1 MPEFLKDVVSGVP
14 AVSPLEL
21 AIRLVAAL
29 LGGIIVSRIYRATRP
44 DLDIAPSFPGTL
56 VLLAV
61 LIALATGV
69 IGDSVA
75 RAFSLVGALS
85 IVRFRTVVRDTQDT
99 AYVIFA
105 VVVGMA
111 FGTNNFLA
119 AVIGIGIVAV
129 AAFITTQRPK
139 SSAEQAE
146 ITPEFSLKVIAGLG
160 TNLDTLSSAAGN
172 HIESRRLQSFR
183 TARQGAVFE
192 AEYILRLRPG
202 SSVAD
207 VVRTLNHL
215 EGVLSFGA
223 ERHEFFEGF
232 GGNHEVS
239 KTHGSCHCR
248 SPEFDSGEQQQRR
261 ATAGIPFSASRRS
274 GLSSIG

>member
-1 MPEFLKDVVSGVP
+1 MPEFLKDFVSGIPV
-14 AVSPLEL
+14 VSPLEL
-21 AIRLVAAL
+21 AIRLAAAL

-44 DLDIAPSFPGTL
+44 DLAIAPSFPGTL
-56 VLLAV
+56 VLLSV
-61 LIALATGV
+61 LIAMATGV

-111 FGTNNFLA
+111 AGTNNFVA
-119 AVIGIGIVAV
+119 AAIGIGIVAV

-146 ITPEFSLKVIAGLG
+146 STPEFSLKVIVGLG

-183 TARQGAVFE
+183 TARQGAAFE
-192 AEYILRLRPG
+192 AEYIFRLRPG

-215 EGVLSFGA
+215 DGVQSVGV
-223 ERHEFFEGF
+223 ERHEFFEG
-232 GGNHEVS
+232 
-239 KTHGSCHCR
+239 
-248 SPEFDSGEQQQRR
+248 
-261 ATAGIPFSASRRS
+261 
-274 GLSSIG
+274 

>member
-1 MPEFLKDVVSGVP
+1 MPEFLKDFVSGVP

-29 LGGIIVSRIYRATRP
+29 LGGIIVSWIYRATRS

-111 FGTNNFLA
+111 AGTNNFVA
-119 AVIGIGIVAV
+119 AVIGIGIVGV
-129 AAFITTQRPK
+129 AAFITKQRPK

-146 ITPEFSLKVIAGLG
+146 ITPEFSLKVIVGLG

-183 TARQGAVFE
+183 TARQGAAFE
-192 AEYILRLRPG
+192 AEYIVRLRPG

-215 EGVLSFGA
+215 EGVQSVGA
-223 ERHEFFEGF
+223 ERHEFFEG
-232 GGNHEVS
+232 
-239 KTHGSCHCR
+239 
-248 SPEFDSGEQQQRR
+248 
-261 ATAGIPFSASRRS
+261 
-274 GLSSIG
+274 

>member
-1 MPEFLKDVVSGVP
+1 
-14 AVSPLEL
+14 
-21 AIRLVAAL
+21 
-29 LGGIIVSRIYRATRP
+29 
-44 DLDIAPSFPGTL
+44 
-56 VLLAV
+56 
-61 LIALATGV
+61 
-69 IGDSVA
+69 
-75 RAFSLVGALS
+75 VGALS

-111 FGTNNFLA
+111 AGTNNFVA
-119 AVIGIGIVAV
+119 AAIGIGIVAA

-146 ITPEFSLKVIAGLG
+146 ITPEFSLKVIVGLG

-183 TARQGAVFE
+183 TARQGAAFE
-192 AEYILRLRPG
+192 AVYIFRLRPG

-215 EGVLSFGA
+215 EGVQSVEV
-223 ERHEFFEGF
+223 ERHEFFEG
-232 GGNHEVS
+232 
-239 KTHGSCHCR
+239 
-248 SPEFDSGEQQQRR
+248 
-261 ATAGIPFSASRRS
+261 
-274 GLSSIG
+274 